1 VTGNEGG
8 KTIFFLLL
16 TFAAEMRGNERKQ
29 TREGRWMLFS
39 FSHVCWQKADSKAM
53 SDKCSQ
59 AVEIKNYCRT
69 MNAEGTWK
77 LSCICF
83 AVGK

>member
-53 SDKCSQ
+53 SDK
-59 AVEIKNYCRT
+59 
-69 MNAEGTWK
+69 
-77 LSCICF
+77 
-83 AVGK
+83 